1 MLIVSEKTRYIKML
15 KIIPIILISST
26 ISIHS
31 EEIIYLDNDYSIE
44 GAQFLEKNKINDS
57 QNTNDILYDLIL
69 EELLKEQFDLY
80 HPN

>member
-1 MLIVSEKTRYIKML
+1 ML